1 MPLVRSQCAR
11 SQSVPPLVPHPVEVL
26 PLLSSQAE
34 IVYQQVWH
42 VIVVVEQ
49 EMRPMSH
56 QTSLE
61 NRKELCRAQSPQSSQ
76 MPAKDTSKLPQSQ
89 LPNQDTP
96 TLPWSPKTKPP
107 SKQVVHTA
115 VKKYLNTTKSRSYQD
130 FKAVQKVTGI
140 ARQWFPQLEDYKHCW
155 PILNM
160 IHLHLKYLSS
170 RHWQKCV
177 HCAILLWLPCDYRQ
191 FISVANFLMNTFSL
205 FSPQLC
211 HILCTIDDLKYNV

>member
-1 MPLVRSQCAR
+1 MPLVRLQCAR
-11 SQSVPPLVPHPVEVL
+11 SQSVPPLVLHPVEAL
-26 PLLSSQAE
+26 PLLSSQDE

-42 VIVVVEQ
+42 VIVVAEQ

-89 LPNQDTP
+89 FPNQDTP

-107 SKQVVHTA
+107 SKTWQQVIHTA

-155 PILNM
+155 PILDM

-170 RHWQKCV
+170 RHWQKTV
-177 HCAILLWLPCDYRQ
+177 VS
-191 FISVANFLMNTFSL
+191 ISVANFLMNTFSL

-211 HILCTIDDLKYNV
+211 HILCTIGGLKYNV